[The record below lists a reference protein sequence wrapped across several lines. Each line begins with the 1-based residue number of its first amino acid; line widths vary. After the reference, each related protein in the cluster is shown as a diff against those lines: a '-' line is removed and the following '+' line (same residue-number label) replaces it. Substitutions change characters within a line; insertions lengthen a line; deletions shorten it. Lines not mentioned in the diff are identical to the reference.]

1 MYGICFMHGT
11 RHWLRNRLTT
21 NSCLNNLT
29 PYIPTHIPF
38 ETSPIGFGILLQFLS
53 PMVNF
58 CVLKI
63 TYQMH
68 PVRVKALYLFLLWRK
83 GKSKKVGRVV
93 APLCLLPWE
102 IAQQFPTVGT
112 IFKMCYPLVCTGSL
126 FALFNS
132 LIVLYYFLNN

>member
-1 MYGICFMHGT
+1 MHGT

-93 APLCLLPWE
+93 AP
-102 IAQQFPTVGT
+102 
-112 IFKMCYPLVCTGSL
+112 
-126 FALFNS
+126 FACCPGKLHSNS
-132 LIVLYYFLNN
+132 LLLGQSLKCATHLYALDHYLLYLIHSLYYIIFWIINS